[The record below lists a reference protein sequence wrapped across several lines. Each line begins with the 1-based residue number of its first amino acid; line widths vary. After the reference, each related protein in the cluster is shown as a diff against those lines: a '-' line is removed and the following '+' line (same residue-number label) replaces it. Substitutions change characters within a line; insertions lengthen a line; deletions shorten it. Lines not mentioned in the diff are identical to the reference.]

1 MIDSSLFA
9 RRRVDEALRA
19 LLAAEDSSVHGYTPA
34 PGLPALREVLVRSL
48 VRYDFP
54 LSSEGIYVTCGR
66 AAGAAILNRALLE
79 KGEEVLFLCPPDDH
93 LRSAVEAVGAAA
105 VEGGVIG
112 GRTRLVVLSG
122 DSPVTDDLA
131 AQLRAAE
138 ERSGRPV
145 WLLADRLA
153 AAPYTESLL
162 HEHASFVLLEDFGGA
177 LDGECLGFLAVG
189 ADAPEADT
197 LCAAIAGAGRAM
209 GYVNP
214 PSLMQRAVLACL
226 NG

>member
-1 MIDSSLFA
+1 MIDISLFA

-34 PGLPALREVLVRSL
+34 PGLPALRDALVRAL
-48 VRYDFP
+48 ALYDFP
-54 LSSEGIYVTCGR
+54 LSPEGIYVTCGR

-79 KGEEVLFLCPPDDH
+79 KGEEVLFLCPPDED

-153 AAPYTESLL
+153 AAPYTEALL

-214 PSLMQRAVLACL
+214 PSLMQCAVLACL